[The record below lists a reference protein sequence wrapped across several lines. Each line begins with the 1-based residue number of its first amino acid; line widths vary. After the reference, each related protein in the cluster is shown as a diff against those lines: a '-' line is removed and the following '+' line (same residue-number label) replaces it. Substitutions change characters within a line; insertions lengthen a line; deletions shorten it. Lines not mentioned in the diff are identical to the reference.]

1 MIDSSRA
8 TIEAGLTSA
17 REKAVFLAASFPHSG
32 AWLNA
37 LPIANCGLRIDGEAV
52 RVGVALRLG
61 LELCAPHDC
70 GCGAQVD
77 AWGDHAFSCKNGP
90 GKAIRHHAINDIIA
104 RALTSAKIPVCKE
117 PHGLVPGTNLRL
129 DGSSLLPWSGVKYL
143 AGTPR
148 SPLLWLNFTSS
159 SQVGSASTAAR
170 KVIIPWP
177 AGTCSSR
184 CL

>member
-1 MIDSSRA
+1 MIESSRA
-8 TIEAGLTSA
+8 TILAGLTSA
-17 REKAVFLAASFPHSG
+17 REKAIFLAASFPHSG

-52 RVGVALRLG
+52 RVGVALRLV

-129 DGSSLLPWSGVKYL
+129 DGSSLLPWSGGKYL
-143 AGTPR
+143 ACRDAR
-148 SPLLWLNFTSS
+148 SPLL
-159 SQVGSASTAAR
+159 
-170 KVIIPWP
+170 
-177 AGTCSSR
+177 
-184 CL
+184 